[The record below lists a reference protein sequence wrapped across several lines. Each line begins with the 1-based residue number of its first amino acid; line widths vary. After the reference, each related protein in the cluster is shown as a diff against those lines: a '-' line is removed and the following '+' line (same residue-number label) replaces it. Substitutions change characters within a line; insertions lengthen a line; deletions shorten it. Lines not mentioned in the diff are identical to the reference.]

1 MKPNEGS
8 KNSGDNGNGM
18 IGNQEAGRQPEQERR
33 DRGLKCILN
42 GPKPLPM
49 VEASMEIGTAN
60 ATTAI
65 LTAIGELPP
74 RLAVVAFQNAQRIIE
89 AARRERGEENIIQPA
104 QPIAPWT
111 QQTIEAGKAV
121 NQNDG
126 RRHWWK
132 R

>member
-8 KNSGDNGNGM
+8 KNSGDNGNETT
-18 IGNQEAGRQPEQERR
+18 GNQEAGRQPEPERR

-49 VEASMEIGTAN
+49 VEASLEIQTAN

-65 LTAIGELPP
+65 LTAIEELPP

-104 QPIAPWT
+104 QSIAPWT
-111 QQTIEAGKAV
+111 QQTIEAKKAV
-121 NQNDG
+121 NQNGG